1 MRSSLSIIKLLS
13 YGFAVFWVVRW
24 EIAQPTI
31 YPAGWVM
38 VLGWI
43 ALSQLREN
51 YFFSYRMVFFW
62 ASLAAE
68 TVLGVLLFF
77 QYGGFL
83 SIFLLS
89 VIMDGSISKKN
100 APYFISLAAILSV
113 LVLAYHTVSPNF
125 FGGQDSVA
133 FWADLLLCLF
143 PAGFCLILQKERGKK
158 QIAQELYDQLRVSEE
173 RLKEAYDTLEQYS
186 QTIEELT
193 LLRERARISRE
204 LHDSAGH
211 ALSTLG
217 IQLQAIRSLIQKD
230 PGQAEQMIGHLVGFT
245 QESLENVR
253 RTVRELRPI
262 EFDHFEGIFAIE
274 ELIKTFR
281 KLTGMDVRLIRS
293 KAGYSINSDQS
304 HQLYRI
310 VQECLSNSLRHGK
323 AQRVQISIQFL
334 EDGVYSQIKDDGQG
348 SFPIQ
353 FGMGLKGIRERV
365 DSLGGTM
372 AVFSE
377 PGKGFEVNVHL
388 PRRIAEGAKK
398 EDTANDQSIDR
409 G

>member
-1 MRSSLSIIKLLS
+1 MRSSLLVMKLLS
-13 YGFAVFWVVRW
+13 YGFALFWVVRW
-24 EIAQPTI
+24 EIAQPAL
-31 YPAGWVM
+31 YPAGWVI

-51 YFFSYRMVFFW
+51 YLSSLRAAFFW
-62 ASLAAE
+62 TSLVAE

-89 VIMDGSISKKN
+89 VIIDVSVAKKDL
-100 APYFISLAAILSV
+100 AYFFSLGGILSV
-113 LVLAYHTVSPNF
+113 LIAVYQKIGPNVF
-125 FGGQDSVA
+125 VGQDSVA

-143 PAGFCLILQKERGKK
+143 PAGFCLILQKEQGKK
-158 QIAQELYDQLRVSEE
+158 QMAQELYDQLRVSEE
-173 RLKEAYDTLEQYS
+173 KLKEAYDTLEQYS

-217 IQLQAIRSLIQKD
+217 IQLQAIRSLVEKD
-230 PGQAEQMIGHLVGFT
+230 PGQAGQMVGHLIGFT
-245 QESLENVR
+245 RESLENVR

-262 EFDHFEGIFAIE
+262 EFDQFEGIFAIE
-274 ELIKTFR
+274 ELIKTFQ
-281 KLTGMDVRLIRS
+281 KLSGMDVRLIRS

-348 SFPIQ
+348 SSPIH
-353 FGMGLKGIRERV
+353 FGMGLKGIRERA

-372 AVFSE
+372 ACFSE

-398 EDTANDQSIDR
+398 EDNQ
-409 G
+409 